1 MKLEL
6 KELIRAQVREAIKE
20 TLAEA
25 TAEVLREELGT
36 VATHI
41 HGPAAAPTPPSLPK
55 ATKQQ
60 RYTTGCFVR
69 VNSHYRG
76 SVGAAGSRTAEVYE
90 VIRQHLG
97 PKPMI
102 RRQLMVELATL
113 MPFMTR
119 GAITSQVSRLL
130 DGGALVVHSPSV
142 GDAT

>member
-36 VATHI
+36 VATPS
-41 HGPAAAPTPPSLPK
+41 GPAPAPTPPSLPK